1 MPDRIDMQPV
11 TLDVV
16 PVVLVTDKAREEGLA
31 AANGRDLVQERVTQ
45 VVRLLAF
52 VALLLFVVRALL
64 GCAALD
70 RAVPAF
76 GVAHD
81 AARVGCALLAAS
93 DGSSSEVL
101 ATTADMQRQIL
112 EAQADAAKQRGAN
125 RAEIEAL
132 QASVVALS
140 AAVRA
145 NAEQILRASGD
156 GPARLAP
163 CPVAG
168 EARP

>member
-1 MPDRIDMQPV
+1 MPDRIDPQPV

-16 PVVLVTDKAREEGLA
+16 PVTMIENDTRREALA
-31 AANGRDLVQERVTQ
+31 AANGRDLVHERVTQ
-45 VVRLLAF
+45 VVRFLGVVVLLLAA
-52 VALLLFVVRALL
+52 VRLLV
-64 GCAALD
+64 GCAALE
-70 RAVPAF
+70 RAVPAV

-112 EAQADAAKQRGAN
+112 EAQADVAKQRGAN

-145 NAEQILRASGD
+145 HAEQILRASGD

-163 CPVAG
+163 CPV
-168 EARP
+168 ETK